1 MDPVSALEVSYG
13 HLNKAVGNLTAEQLH
28 GTSECTEWDL
38 RAVLNHVL
46 GAGVMFT
53 LANKGE
59 SVPEDGGDLLGAD
72 PVAACAEISAANI
85 AAWQAAG
92 ALEGERTYPFG
103 TFPAP
108 AALMINVGEVTVHAW
123 DVAKSTGQDS
133 TIDPEVAQLLFDFYN
148 SIPLDAYREHGAFGA
163 IVPVDESAP
172 VADRM
177 LGLIGF
183 HP

>member
-1 MDPVSALEVSYG
+1 MDPVAALEVAYG
-13 HLNKAVGNLTAEQLH
+13 HLNKSIANVTAEQLD
-28 GTSECTEWDL
+28 GRSECSEWDL
-38 RAVLNHVL
+38 RAMLNHVL

-59 SVPEDGGDLLGAD
+59 SVPEDGGDLVGDDAA
-72 PVAACAEISAANI
+72 AACARVAEANI
-85 AAWQAAG
+85 AAWQGPG

-108 AALMINVGEVTVHAW
+108 VALLINVGEVTVHAW
-123 DVAKSTGQDS
+123 DVAKSTGQDA
-133 TIDPEVAQLLFDFYN
+133 TIDPEVAQLLFDFYS
-148 SIPLDAYREHGAFGA
+148 SIPLDAFREHGAFGPL
-163 IVPVDESAP
+163 VPVDESAP

-183 HP
+183 QP